1 MRFSE
6 KQVKR
11 IDENFHDYS
20 LGTHFSLRQPIQNPP
35 RRLRYLIEKFFSGD
49 VSGDIGE
56 ALFAYF
62 LIDVMNLTSS
72 QIGHTK
78 PVKRGGYLTTD
89 FVVWDNF
96 HRLTSVLQKS
106 NYGLPLLGEVKA
118 FTGQIDSS
126 RIGHGLAQLKMAI
139 ANSTLIGL
147 LFLVVRN
154 QQRQG
159 YDTYLVKVER

>member
-1 MRFSE
+1 MIR
-6 KQVKR
+6 
-11 IDENFHDYS
+11 
-20 LGTHFSLRQPIQNPP
+20 
-35 RRLRYLIEKFFSGD
+35 KFFSGD

-62 LIDVMNLTSS
+62 LIDVMNLQSS

-78 PVKRGGYLTTD
+78 PVKRGGFLTPD

-96 HRLTSVLQKS
+96 RRLTSVLQKS
-106 NYGLPLLGEVKA
+106 RYALPLLAEVKA

-126 RIGHGLAQLKMAI
+126 RIGHGLAQLQMAI

-154 QQRQG
+154 ERRQG
-159 YDTYLVKVER
+159 YDAYLVKVER